1 MFEITVVLVSLTA
14 VCMAVPSMRLWAV
27 LGLGLL
33 FLLYPLLS
41 LALLILGG
49 AAVYFT
55 HFHNRSNS
63 NDNVPRLPD

>member
-33 FLLYPLLS
+33 LLLYLLTAS
-41 LALLILGG
+41 DFRRNLA
-49 AAVYFT
+49 AASWK
-55 HFHNRSNS
+55 RSEAS
-63 NDNVPRLPD
+63 R